1 MLSELQKDAKEGAGD
16 EVAVLRRERKRRR
29 ESESVYRENG
39 RDDLADTE
47 AQEAAT
53 IETYLPAELSDDE
66 LDALVATAVAETGAE
81 GPRDMGKAIKHV
93 MAAAGGRVDGKRVSG
108 KVKEALTLVALRE
121 SPRTRTSAAGAW
133 PCPRSGQ
140 GLVLAPSLRPRQ
152 ASACISPG
160 HARTRRRTTVARRQL
175 ELSNE
180 VAAELAGAQDQI
192 LRTLEEHLDCAIFL
206 RGNVVTLDGDADAVQ
221 AAATVVREL
230 SSLVARGHE
239 LGPATIESVTR
250 VLDERESPAQV
261 LEDVVW
267 RHRNLKVAPKSVN
280 QKRYVDA
287 IRRSTITF
295 GVGPAGT
302 GKTFL
307 AIAMAVAALSRRE
320 VNRIILTRPAVE
332 AGERLGFLPGDL
344 MAKVDPYLRPLFDA
358 LHDMLDAERVAAHLE
373 RSVIEVAPL
382 AFMRGRTLNDSF
394 VILDE
399 AQNTSPEQ
407 MKMFLTRLGFGSK
420 MVVTGDITQVD
431 LPRDQKSGLVVV
443 ADILSGVEGVEFIRF
458 GGEDV
463 VRHKLVQRIVAAYDE
478 HSTRAAPELRPAPP
492 RRRTS

>member
-1 MLSELQKDAKEGAGD
+1 M
-16 EVAVLRRERKRRR
+16 LRRERKRRR
-29 ESESVYRENG
+29 ESETAYREDG
-39 RDDLADTE
+39 RDDLAETE
-47 AQEAAT
+47 AYEAAA
-53 IETYLPAELSDDE
+53 IEAYLPAELSDAE

-93 MAAAGGRVDGKRVSG
+93 MAAAGGRADGKRVSG
-108 KVKEALTLVALRE
+108 KVKEALTRL
-121 SPRTRTSAAGAW
+121 
-133 PCPRSGQ
+133 
-140 GLVLAPSLRPRQ
+140 
-152 ASACISPG
+152 
-160 HARTRRRTTVARRQL
+160 VARRQL

-192 LRTLEEHLDCAIFL
+192 LRTLEEHLDCAIYL
-206 RGNVVTLDGDADAVQ
+206 RGNVVTLDGEADAVQ

-373 RSVIEVAPL
+373 RAVIEVAPL

-431 LPRDQKSGLVVV
+431 LPRDQKSGLIVVN
-443 ADILSGVEGVEFIRF
+443 DILTGVEGDRVHPLRR
-458 GGEDV
+458 GGRRAPQARPAD
-463 VRHKLVQRIVAAYDE
+463 RRRLRRALPARGA
-478 HSTRAAPELRPAPP
+478 RAAARAHAAHGGGHLSQCSTWR
-492 RRRTS
+492 